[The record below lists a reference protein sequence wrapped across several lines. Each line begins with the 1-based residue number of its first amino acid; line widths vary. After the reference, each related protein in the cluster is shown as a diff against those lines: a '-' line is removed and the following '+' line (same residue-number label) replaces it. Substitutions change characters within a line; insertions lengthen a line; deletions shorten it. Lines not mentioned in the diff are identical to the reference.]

1 MSTTKAERLREAR
14 VKAGFESAS
23 AAAEAFGWKPA
34 AYRHHENGTRDF
46 DVETAKRY
54 GRVFKTNPGYLLA
67 LDKVPAPA
75 HPVEQQQE
83 ALDVDGS
90 VAAGVWRESGQWE
103 GERSFVIE
111 GRPAVP
117 MKGKRFGLQ
126 VEGQSMDLHY
136 QDGGVLDCVSIFDT
150 GVKPQTGDHVIV
162 ERTRPDGLRELTV
175 KEFLEEDGRYFLLPR
190 STRAEHQARMEIGFP
205 DHDYD
210 GEERVQ
216 VIAYVVGYYPPRSLD
231 LMRRMGL
238 IRPKH

>member
-14 VKAGFESAS
+14 KKAGFESAS

-54 GRVFKTNPGYLLA
+54 GRGFKINPGYLLA
-67 LDKVPAPA
+67 LDKIPTPS
-75 HPVEQQQE
+75 HPIEEQQE
-83 ALDVDGS
+83 SLEVDGS

-103 GERSFVIE
+103 RDRRFVIE
-111 GRPAVP
+111 GSPSVP
-117 MKGKRFGLQ
+117 IKGKRFGLQ
-126 VEGQSMDLHY
+126 VEGTSMDEFYH
-136 QDGGVLDCVSIFDT
+136 DGGVLDCVSIFDT

-175 KEFLEEDGRYFLLPR
+175 KEFLEEGGHYFLVPR
-190 STRAEHQARMEIGFP
+190 STKPEHQARMEIGAP
-205 DHDYD
+205 DHDFS

-216 VIAYVVGYYPPRSLD
+216 VIAYVVGYYPPRALN

-238 IRPKH
+238 IRTQH